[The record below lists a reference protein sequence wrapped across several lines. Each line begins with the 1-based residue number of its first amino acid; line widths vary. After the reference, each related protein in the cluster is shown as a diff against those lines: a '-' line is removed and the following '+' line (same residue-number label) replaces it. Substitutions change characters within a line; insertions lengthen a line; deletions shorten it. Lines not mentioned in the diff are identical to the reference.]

1 MLSLKTTQ
9 HKPHDEQKS
18 QVALQTSTNII
29 IKTGKTLAEKKN
41 KRKRAEMK
49 SIHPEV
55 DFPQPV

>member
-1 MLSLKTTQ
+1 MMNK
-9 HKPHDEQKS
+9 KS
-18 QVALQTSTNII
+18 QVALHTSTNII
-29 IKTGKTLAEKKN
+29 IKTGKTLAKKKN